1 VTADTHYITP
11 MDTPFG
17 TLTLIATDR
26 GLRAVRWPQE
36 MANRVRLP
44 DEVTSQPDHPILRAS
59 RLQLQEYLDC
69 QRKSFDLPFDLRGTE
84 FQESAW
90 RALASIPYGETTTY
104 GQQAARLGRPKAAR
118 AIGAANG
125 KNPISIILPCHR
137 VVGAG
142 GDLVGFAGGLDAKR
156 RILEFERANV
166 TSNG

>member
-1 VTADTHYITP
+1 MTADTHYITP

-125 KNPISIILPCHR
+125 KNAILIDRETGKVILYRAVLHGKAFASKRPF
-137 VVGAG
+137 
-142 GDLVGFAGGLDAKR
+142 DLKTVIPGPPFS
-156 RILEFERANV
+156 F
-166 TSNG
+166 